1 MVKRWSHVRVLYGVR
16 ADEEEEE
23 GGGEEEA
30 AHEGRRAATLTVL
43 MPFWGEDS
51 DQSIDV
57 P

>member
-1 MVKRWSHVRVLYGVR
+1 MRVLYGVR
-16 ADEEEEE
+16 ADEEEEG